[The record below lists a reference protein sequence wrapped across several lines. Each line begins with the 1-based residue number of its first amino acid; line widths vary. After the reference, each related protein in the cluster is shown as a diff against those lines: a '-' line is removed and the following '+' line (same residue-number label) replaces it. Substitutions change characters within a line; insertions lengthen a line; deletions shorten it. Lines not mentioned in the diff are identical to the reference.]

1 MERCKNS
8 VSRQATTETTI
19 HIGHHG
25 QAFEVGGQSCRCC
38 FSWFSTIFPRSE
50 AKNGISVAAVEVED
64 SPLRKSK
71 EGRLHRHHATGPVLQ
86 PTCDTVSRAI
96 PPLSTEGHPPKA
108 GGGTSARTVPRWIRI
123 LQELRRPARRVHAER
138 PDNRVLQR

>member
-86 PTCDTVSRAI
+86 PTCDTVFRANLQ
-96 PPLSTEGHPPKA
+96 PSAEAHQPKA
-108 GGGTSARTVPRWIRI
+108 GGGTSACTAPRWPQS
-123 LQELRRPARRVHAER
+123 LQEPRRPARRVHAGR
-138 PDNRVLQR
+138 PDNHALRH